1 MVAVPPEED
10 RGVTQNV
17 VVGLAVT
24 AHILENIAMIKEHDI
39 KMTQLSRTG
48 KGEVTTIAGPMLEI
62 SHHYL
67 KISVRLTILI
77 MYFTICYLFYLHLM
91 MLIRLI

>member
-1 MVAVPPEED
+1 
-10 RGVTQNV
+10 
-17 VVGLAVT
+17 
-24 AHILENIAMIKEHDI
+24 
-39 KMTQLSRTG
+39 MTQLSRTG
-48 KGEVTTIAGPMLEI
+48 KEVVTTIAGPMLEI

-67 KISVRLTILI
+67 KISVRLTIII

>member
-1 MVAVPPEED
+1 MVAEPPEED

-17 VVGLAVT
+17 IVGLAVA
-24 AHILENIAMIKEHDI
+24 AHILENTAIIRKNVT

-62 SHHYL
+62 THHYL
-67 KISVRLTILI
+67 KISVRITILI
-77 MYFTICYLFYLHLM
+77 MYFIICYLFYLHLM